1 MKETLGTPTYDADL
15 AKRSPAEE
23 FREYFKLAIPMLL
36 TQIAAH
42 ATGIISALMTG
53 NYNTVDQAA
62 VAIGNMLFWPAY
74 FGIAGVLF
82 IVTSFVA
89 QFYGAK
95 KNELIGPLV
104 KQSYWLAVPLILVFI
119 VYILNADKL
128 LFYLGTPAD
137 VKIITEDY
145 LFGLM
150 IGAPAMF
157 LFQPLRS
164 MCEGM
169 KKPLPITYINIVMV
183 LINASVNYILIF
195 GKFGFPELGGKGCGI
210 AFLVSSWASLFII
223 LSYIHFSKYF
233 QDIKF
238 FSDFELPNRKQITE
252 IMKLGIPIG
261 GTLFIEIA
269 VFSGA
274 GLILS
279 SLGENV
285 ISAHAIAMQVTT
297 LTFMLPLS
305 IGLAANVRV
314 GNLVGSNSFDKARYS
329 AFFAMFFALFL
340 AIINTFVLIEFG
352 YFFAS
357 FFNPD
362 SSIVSLAS
370 SLLVIAAIFQ
380 IADGLNFSGVGALR
394 GYKDTQILFLF
405 MFIAYWLI
413 GMPIGYSLS
422 MTDLIFNPMGAQGMW
437 IGLTVGLF
445 FSAAFVIARVNYTT
459 GRGRNRFVLNS

>member
-104 KQSYWLAVPLILVFI
+104 KQSYWLAVPLILLFI
-119 VYILNADKL
+119 VYILNAEKL
-128 LFYLGTPAD
+128 LFYLGTTRD

-195 GKFGFPELGGKGCGI
+195 GCL
-210 AFLVSSWASLFII
+210 L
-223 LSYIHFSKYF
+223 YT
-233 QDIKF
+233 
-238 FSDFELPNRKQITE
+238 SD
-252 IMKLGIPIG
+252 
-261 GTLFIEIA
+261 
-269 VFSGA
+269 
-274 GLILS
+274 
-279 SLGENV
+279 
-285 ISAHAIAMQVTT
+285 
-297 LTFMLPLS
+297 
-305 IGLAANVRV
+305 AA
-314 GNLVGSNSFDKARYS
+314 D
-329 AFFAMFFALFL
+329 
-340 AIINTFVLIEFG
+340 E
-352 YFFAS
+352 
-357 FFNPD
+357 
-362 SSIVSLAS
+362 
-370 SLLVIAAIFQ
+370 
-380 IADGLNFSGVGALR
+380 
-394 GYKDTQILFLF
+394 
-405 MFIAYWLI
+405 
-413 GMPIGYSLS
+413 
-422 MTDLIFNPMGAQGMW
+422 
-437 IGLTVGLF
+437 
-445 FSAAFVIARVNYTT
+445 
-459 GRGRNRFVLNS
+459 